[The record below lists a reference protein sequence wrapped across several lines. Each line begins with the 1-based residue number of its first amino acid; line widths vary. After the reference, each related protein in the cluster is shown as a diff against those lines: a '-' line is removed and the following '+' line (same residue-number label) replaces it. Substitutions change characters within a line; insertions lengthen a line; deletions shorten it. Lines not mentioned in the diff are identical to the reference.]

1 MEAQDFGH
9 WELIWKILFVTTLI
23 VFSAMSVWVTIGGY
37 KDLKSL
43 LEQLDENDQED
54 SQ

>member
-1 MEAQDFGH
+1 MEAQDFSH
-9 WELIWKILFVTTLI
+9 WEQIWKILFISTLV

-43 LEQLDENDQED
+43 FKQLEESDQED
-54 SQ
+54 AG